1 MASPKTTFWQQLET
15 KKITGRG
22 EIEQYLT
29 AKLGTPTNELQNN
42 LLFELVKKINSY
54 YTLAIKN

>member
-1 MASPKTTFWQQLET
+1 MVNTRVSFWQQLET

-29 AKLGTPTNELQNN
+29 AKLLHYSN
-42 LLFELVKKINSY
+42 
-54 YTLAIKN
+54 